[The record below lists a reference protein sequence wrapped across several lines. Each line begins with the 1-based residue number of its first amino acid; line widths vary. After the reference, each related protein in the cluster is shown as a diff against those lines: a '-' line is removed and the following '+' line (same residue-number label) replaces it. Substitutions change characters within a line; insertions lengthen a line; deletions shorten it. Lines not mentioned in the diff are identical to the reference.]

1 MRNIVAG
8 HEAAD
13 EFEFAELA
21 LGIDTELFTGPTG
34 GESTS
39 ERAAR
44 LAAAHDILNDLMRTD
59 PDLADHAARLLA
71 EASTDPFIDI
81 TGSHVAVLLGGTPRM
96 GKAGLVRLLGRV
108 AA

>member
-8 HEAAD
+8 HRAAD

-21 LGIDTELFTGPTG
+21 LGIDTELFAGPAG
-34 GESTS
+34 GESAP

-44 LAAAHDILNDLMRTD
+44 LAAAHDILTDLYRTD
-59 PDLADHAARLLA
+59 PDLADHAARILA
-71 EASTDPFIDI
+71 ESSADHFIRTAFPD
-81 TGSHVAVLLGGTPRM
+81 VAVLLSDPQRAGRSGTVYRT
-96 GKAGLVRLLGRV
+96 AV